1 MNYEKSCGTVLFND
15 EDRKIRY
22 LVVRS
27 KDGNY
32 GFPKGHIEDGE
43 TEKETAMREIYEE
56 LKIKPTIIDGFKE
69 STEYELTDKK
79 DTIKR
84 VTYFLAKYS
93 NQKIIRKEDE
103 LSEASLYTYEEAM
116 KLIKFDN
123 LKEILKRAN
132 QRLNQYILNFDS
144 KTS

>member
-1 MNYEKSCGTVLFND
+1 MNYEKSCGAVLFND
-15 EDRKIRY
+15 EDRKIKY
-22 LVVRS
+22 LIVRS

-32 GFPKGHIEDGE
+32 GFPKGHVEDDE

-56 LKIKPTIIDGFKE
+56 LKIKPIIIDGFKE
-69 STEYELTDKK
+69 STEYKLTDKK

-103 LSEASLYTYEEAM
+103 LSEALPYTYAEAIR
-116 KLIKFDN
+116 LLKFEN
-123 LKEILKRAN
+123 LKEILEKAN
-132 QRLNQYILNFDS
+132 LMVEKLINSNI
-144 KTS
+144 